1 MLNKHNLK
9 VAEFV
14 SNEKSRY
21 TLDAI
26 LVTDKATVATNG
38 HYLVWVSVPAQHK
51 AKDFPVIDHAPQVTD
66 EHPPFLLGREDA
78 AKILKALPRKPS
90 TPILECAGVV
100 VKGTQPIV
108 EVTDLDCPQVFRP
121 RPPEGKFPEWE
132 NVMPKEEPVAQF
144 AVNAAWLA
152 KLAKFAA
159 EVDSGDNPMVVI
171 SFWGPD
177 EAIRLECADRD
188 GEQGMTALLMPVV
201 WEGAKAN
208 LRRTYGWVE
217 PAPAP
222 EPEPEPVEAEAANT
236 TETPAVGK

>member
-38 HYLVWVSVPAQHK
+38 HYLVWVSVPTQHK

-78 AKILKALPRKPS
+78 ARILKALPRKQS
-90 TPILECAGVV
+90 IPILECAGVV

-144 AVNAAWLA
+144 AVNAAYLA

-159 EVDSGDNPMVVI
+159 EVNSDDTVVI
-171 SFWGPD
+171 SFWGADKP
-177 EAIRLECADRD
+177 IRLECADRD
-188 GEQGMTALLMPVV
+188 SEQGMTALLMPVV
-201 WEGAKAN
+201 LEGAKN
-208 LRRTYGWVE
+208 KLRRTYGWVE
-217 PAPAP
+217 PAPT
-222 EPEPEPVEAEAANT
+222 PEPEPVEAEAAT
-236 TETPAVGK
+236 AEEK

>member
-1 MLNKHNLK
+1 MLNRNNLK
-9 VAEFV
+9 VAEFAGGK
-14 SNEKSRY
+14 EFRY
-21 TLDAI
+21 AQDAM
-26 LVTDKATVATNG
+26 LVTDKATIATNG

-51 AKDFPVIDHAPQVTD
+51 AQDFPVIDHAPEVTD

-78 AKILKALPRKPS
+78 GKIIKALPRKHRI
-90 TPILECAGVV
+90 PILTCAGVV

-132 NVMPKEEPVAQF
+132 KVMPKEEPVAQF
-144 AVNAAWLA
+144 AVNAAHLA

-159 EVDSGDNPMVVI
+159 EVDNADKPVVVI
-171 SFWGPD
+171 SFYGPD
-177 EAIRLECADRD
+177 KAIRLECADKD
-188 GEQGMTALLMPVV
+188 GEQGMTALLMPIRL
-201 WEGAKAN
+201 EAAKDG

-222 EPEPEPVEAEAANT
+222 ESEPAEAEAANT
-236 TETPAVGK
+236 TETPAVEK

>member
-26 LVTDKATVATNG
+26 LVTDKATVATND

-51 AKDFPVIDHAPQVTD
+51 AKDFPVIDHAPEVTD

-78 AKILKALPRKPS
+78 AKILKALPRKPCI
-90 TPILECAGVV
+90 PILECAGVV

-132 NVMPKEEPVAQF
+132 NAMPKEEPVAQF
-144 AVNAAWLA
+144 GVNAAYLA

-159 EVDSGDNPMVVI
+159 EVNSADKHTVVI
-171 SFWGPD
+171 SFWGAD
-177 EAIRLECADRD
+177 KAIRLECADGN
-188 GEQGMTALLMPVV
+188 GEQGMTALLMPDVLK
-201 WEGAKAN
+201 GAKAN

-217 PAPAP
+217 PAPT
-222 EPEPEPVEAEAANT
+222 PEPEPVEAEAAT
-236 TETPAVGK
+236 AEVK